1 MSGDSKL
8 EKGPGSLT
16 PGNLYAVAHEIINP
30 LTVVAARAEGL
41 AAMVLPGNASLLA
54 GKLAR
59 QARYCRTVSR
69 ALLGREDDA
78 GGRIGPLRLGPV
90 LEEAVSL
97 ADGLRLSGQEIAREW
112 PDDLWARGAPA
123 LLECVFYNLIRN
135 ALQAGGG
142 ECRVTVRARAAGES
156 ACVEVIDDG
165 PGLPA
170 DVRSEV
176 FERGPAATAPQ
187 RGLGMGLWLA
197 RHLAGFSGG
206 KLKLARS
213 GPEGCAFKILLPLAE
228 GPPIPSARSATP
240 LAAKEELSG
249 LRVLVVEDDPE
260 VAALLGEGLVMLG
273 HRPELAADSGAALRN
288 LESVPFDAVTI
299 DLKLGA
305 ASGLDLY
312 REMLARWEKLARRV
326 VFCSAL
332 PLPRAGGPYPGD
344 DPLVLRKPFSMSELA
359 EAVQAAAR
367 R

>member
-1 MSGDSKL
+1 MP

-16 PGNLYAVAHEIINP
+16 PGNLYAVAHEIIDP
-30 LTVVAARAEGL
+30 LTVVVARAEAL
-41 AAMVLPGNASLLA
+41 AAMVLPGDASLLA

-69 ALLGREDDA
+69 VLLGREGDA
-78 GGRIGPLRLGPV
+78 GGRIGALRLGGV

-97 ADGLRLSGQEIAREW
+97 AEGLRLSGQEIARDW
-112 PDDLWARGAPA
+112 PEDLWARGAPA

-135 ALQAGGG
+135 ALQAGGT
-142 ECRVTVRARAAGES
+142 ECRVTVRARATGES

-170 DVRSEV
+170 EVRREV
-176 FERGPAATAPQ
+176 FERGPPAAAAPQ

-197 RHLAGFSGG
+197 RHLAGFSGTE
-206 KLKLARS
+206 LELARS
-213 GPEGCAFKILLPLAE
+213 GPEGTTFKILLPLADRQRV
-228 GPPIPSARSATP
+228 PSAESAAP
-240 LAAKEELSG
+240 EAVEPKLRG

-260 VAALLGEGLVMLG
+260 VAALLGEALSMFG
-273 HRPELAADSGAALRN
+273 HRPELAGDAAAALRN
-288 LESVPFDAVTI
+288 LEGAPFDAVTI

-312 REMLARWEKLARRV
+312 REMLARWEDLARRV

-332 PLPRAGGPYPGD
+332 PLPQAGGLCPGE
-344 DPLVLRKPFSMSELA
+344 DPLVLRKPFSMAELA
-359 EAVQAAAR
+359 EAVEAAAR